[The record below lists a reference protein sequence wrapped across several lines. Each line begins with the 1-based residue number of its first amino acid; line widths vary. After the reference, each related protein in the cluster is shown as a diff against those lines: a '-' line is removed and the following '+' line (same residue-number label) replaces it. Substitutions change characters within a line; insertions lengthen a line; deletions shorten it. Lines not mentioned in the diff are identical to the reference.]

1 MASGIPDWLRFRR
14 WLSRMSLLGMAIA
27 AGLGAVLLQFRVG
40 SGLQSAS
47 YDWLFNLRRT
57 LPMTNAFVVYLDEES
72 HSELKQPLNAAWDR
86 ALHARLI
93 DRLSKAGAR
102 AIVFDIVFLDHGK
115 EETPSDRALIEAAK
129 ASGRVVLGANP
140 RPVEGQAEPG
150 ADPPFDALRDAVE
163 DRWGLVEMIPDPDQV
178 VRRMPPSY
186 PPFKHS
192 LAWATAAFLGA
203 PITQTTN
210 DSGAADFEKDPRWIN
225 YYGPA
230 NAMAHCSYVNALD
243 PARVPDAVFKDRVV
257 FVGASTLTHF
267 SGERKDSYLTPFS
280 GFANQQDRQ
289 SVFISGV
296 EIQATAAMNLLRG
309 EWLTRTT
316 ARQEWVV
323 TLGFGAVCGLV
334 FAMAGARS
342 AAFVFLLLEVAA
354 IAIPVGLFR
363 SQRLWTPWLV
373 WVLQPAAAFV
383 FSITAT
389 TLRLYVQ
396 NQLLEQTVASYV
408 GRKLARKYMREQ
420 RRDFLKPGA
429 KKQELT
435 IFFSDIAG
443 FTSISEGMDSTD
455 LAQHMNQYFEAAVGQ
470 CIQATDGTVVKY
482 IGDAIFAFWNAPDEQ
497 TDHAERAC
505 EAALLF
511 RDQPRRDM
519 NGHPLVTRIGL
530 HTGVANVGNFG
541 STERVDYTA
550 LGENINLASRMEGLN
565 KYLGTLTL
573 ISGETY
579 RRVDRRYRAR
589 SLGRFVLKGF
599 ERYVEVYELT
609 GRVGDPD
616 LNEGRDAVFAR
627 ALAQFQAGR
636 FEAAIGEFR
645 AVLKLTPDDG
655 PSLFFLR
662 KAEGFQQMPPGVLW
676 EGEVELDEK

>member
-1 MASGIPDWLRFRR
+1 MNYI
-14 WLSRMSLLGMAIA
+14 
-27 AGLGAVLLQFRVG
+27 LQ
-40 SGLQSAS
+40 
-47 YDWLFNLRRT
+47 RRT
-57 LPMTNAFVVYLDEES
+57 TLA
-72 HSELKQPLNAAWDR
+72 Q
-86 ALHARLI
+86 
-93 DRLSKAGAR
+93 
-102 AIVFDIVFLDHGK
+102 
-115 EETPSDRALIEAAK
+115 AAK

-150 ADPPFDALRDAVE
+150 VDPPFDALRDAVE
-163 DRWGLVEMIPDPDQV
+163 DRWGLVEMTPDSDQV

-186 PPFKHS
+186 PPFKPS
-192 LAWATAAFLGA
+192 LAWATASFLGA
-203 PITQTTN
+203 PVTQTTN
-210 DSGAADFEKDPRWIN
+210 ELGAVDSEKDLRWLN

-230 NAMAHCSYVNALD
+230 NAMAHCNFVNALD
-243 PARVPDAVFKDRVV
+243 PDLVPDSVFKDRVV
-257 FVGASTLTHF
+257 FVGASTLTRF

-289 SVFISGV
+289 SVFVSGV

-309 EWLTRTT
+309 EWLIRTT
-316 ARQEWVV
+316 AQQEWGV
-323 TLGFGAVCGLV
+323 TLGFGALCGLV

-342 AAFVFLLLEVAA
+342 AAFAFLLLEGLA
-354 IAIPVGLFR
+354 IAIPVFLFR
-363 SQRLWTPWLV
+363 TQHVWTPWLV
-373 WVLQPAAAFV
+373 WVLQPVAAFL

-408 GRKLARKYMREQ
+408 GRKLARKFMREQ

-429 KKQELT
+429 RKQELT

-443 FTSISEGMDSTD
+443 FTSISEGMDSSD
-455 LAQHMNQYFEAAVGQ
+455 LAHHMNQYFEAAVGQ

-511 RDQPRRDM
+511 REQPRRDM
-519 NGHPLVTRIGL
+519 NGHPLTTRIGL

-565 KYLGTLTL
+565 KHLGTLTL

-589 SLGRFVLKGF
+589 SLGKFVLKGF

-616 LNEGRDAVFAR
+616 PNEARDAVFST
-627 ALAQFQAGR
+627 ALADFAAGR
-636 FEAAIGEFR
+636 FAAAISEFR
-645 AVLKLTPDDG
+645 TVLQKAPDDG

-662 KAEGFQQMPPGVLW
+662 KAEEFLQLPPGILW
-676 EGEVELDEK
+676 EGEVELEEK

>member
-1 MASGIPDWLRFRR
+1 MASGIPDWLRLRR

-27 AGLGAVLLQFRVG
+27 AGLGSVLLQFRVG
-40 SGLQSAS
+40 SRLQSAS
-47 YDWLFNLRRT
+47 YDWLFTLRPT
-57 LPMTNAFVVYLDEES
+57 VPMTNAFVVYLDEES

-86 ALHARLI
+86 ALHAKLI

-102 AIVFDIVFLDHGK
+102 AIVFDIVFLDQGRG
-115 EETPSDRALIEAAK
+115 ETPSDRALIDAAK
-129 ASGRVVLGANP
+129 SSGRVVLGANP
-140 RPVEGQAEPG
+140 RPIDGHVEPG
-150 ADPPFDALRDAVE
+150 VDPPFDALRDAVD

-192 LAWATAAFLGA
+192 LAWVTASFLGA
-203 PITQTTN
+203 EVTQ
-210 DSGAADFEKDPRWIN
+210 GANELATAELEKDQRWLN

-230 NAMAHCSYVNALD
+230 NAMAHCSFVNALD
-243 PARVPDAVFKDRVV
+243 PTRVPDEVFKDRVV
-257 FVGASTLTHF
+257 FIGASTLTRF

-280 GFANQQDRQ
+280 GFATQQDRQ
-289 SVFISGV
+289 LVFISGV

-316 ARQEWVV
+316 ARQEWGV
-323 TLGFGAVCGLV
+323 TLAFGAMCGLV

-342 AAFVFLLLEVAA
+342 AVFVLLLLEVAA
-354 IAIPVGLFR
+354 IAIPMGLFR
-363 SQRLWTPWLV
+363 SQRVWTPWLI
-373 WVLQPAAAFV
+373 WVLQPAAAFL

-389 TLRLYVQ
+389 SLRLYVQ

-429 KKQELT
+429 RKQELT

-443 FTSISEGMDSTD
+443 FTSISEGMDSSD

-511 RDQPRRDM
+511 REQPRRDM

-541 STERVDYTA
+541 SAERVDYTA

-565 KYLGTLTL
+565 KHLGTLTL
-573 ISGETY
+573 ITGETY

-589 SLGRFVLKGF
+589 SLGKFVLKGF
-599 ERYVEVYELT
+599 ERYVEVFELT

-616 LNEGRDAVFAR
+616 QNESRDTVFAS
-627 ALAQFQAGR
+627 ALANFQAGR
-636 FEAAIGEFR
+636 FEAALDGFR
-645 AVLKLTPDDG
+645 AVLQKVPEDG

-662 KAEGFQQMPPGVLW
+662 KVEEFLQRPPGVLW